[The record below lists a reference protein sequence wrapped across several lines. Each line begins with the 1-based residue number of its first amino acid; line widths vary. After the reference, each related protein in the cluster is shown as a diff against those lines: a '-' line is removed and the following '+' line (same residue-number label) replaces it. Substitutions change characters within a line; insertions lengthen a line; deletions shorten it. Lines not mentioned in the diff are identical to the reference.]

1 MCELAR
7 SVKNS
12 LFTTVKDQF
21 AASKLPTGSTGQ
33 RPGEPSAGEV
43 RYNTTTGN
51 VEFYNGSSFD
61 NVAIKG
67 NVSITKDSFT
77 GDGSTASYVLSITP
91 DDEKNILV
99 FVGNVFQNPG
109 VSYTL
114 SGATLTFTSPP
125 PNTHTVIV
133 LHGFDSTS
141 V

>member
-1 MCELAR
+1 VSRL
-7 SVKNS
+7 VKNS
-12 LFTTVKDQF
+12 MFTTVKDQF
-21 AASKLPTGSTGQ
+21 SATKLPTGTAGQ
-33 RPGEPSAGEV
+33 RPSEPSTGEV

-61 NVAIKG
+61 NIAIKG
-67 NVSITKDSFT
+67 NVSIIKDSFT
-77 GDGSTASYVLSITP
+77 GDGSTASYGLSITP
-91 DDEKNILV
+91 DSETNILV

-114 SGATLTFTSPP
+114 SGSVITFSSPP
-125 PNTHTVIV
+125 PDTHTIVV